1 MPDSMLESKKILIVE
16 DDSDLREMYVEV
28 LNEAG
33 FEVDQAPDG
42 EVAFAKMTLG
52 GYDIVLLDIMLP
64 KLDGLTILEKLKETP
79 PQKTIGSIVVLS
91 NLGQDTAIAKAIV
104 NGARAYMIKSDYTP
118 GQVVEMVK
126 NYLTTP
132 A

>member
-1 MPDSMLESKKILIVE
+1 MDNATASTKKVLIVE
-16 DDSDLREMYVEV
+16 DDNDLREMYVEV
-28 LNEAG
+28 LVDAG
-33 FEVDQAPDG
+33 FQVDQAPDG
-42 EVAFAKMTLG
+42 EVAYNKMKQG
-52 GYDIVLLDIMLP
+52 GFDIVLLDIMLP
-64 KLDGLTILEKLKETP
+64 KMDGLSVLEKLKTDP
-79 PQKTIGSIVVLS
+79 PMQSNGSVVVLS
-91 NLGQDTAIAKAIV
+91 NLGQDSAIAKAIV